1 MLYQQIFKTYDGAT
15 KRAAFER
22 AHVKDGQRGNVNY
35 RFFVVRCVDG
45 KPDGAMFDRRVKYNY
60 RIEKTLRDYPTDPR
74 LL

>member
-1 MLYQQIFKTYDGAT
+1 MLYQQIFKTHDGAR

-22 AHVKDGQRGNVNY
+22 FHAKDGQRGNVNY

-45 KPDGAMFDRRVKYNY
+45 RPDHEAFNRAKTYNY
-60 RIEKTLRDYPTDPR
+60 RIEKTLSDYPTDPR